1 MPKSRTASR
10 QGAPAIPAEFDHD
23 AMIWA
28 AWLYYEEDLT
38 QEAVAREIGIS
49 RASVNALLRS
59 ARQQGVVR
67 IAIDNR
73 YLQSVGEARRIR
85 DRFGIETCLVV
96 PAGAPGRV
104 PAGAPGHVPA
114 GAPGHDPAGAPGG
127 EADSDREAG
136 AGFARLGQAGARLLA
151 ERLQPDDILGV
162 SWGRTVLAVSQALPP
177 TILPGVSVVQVTGS
191 AIGTYRFSAELC
203 ASNIA
208 NRIGARCVHLHAPG
222 IVSHPDV
229 KRMLMAEPSLVQQ
242 FALISACDHLV
253 FGVGSVATSS
263 TAFETGFLT
272 EDEARPYIARGAVA
286 VLAGRFVDRAGNAVT
301 GALDDRMIGM
311 TIDEIRAVPDRICV
325 AGGPD
330 KVAPLRAL
338 LAGGFITSLVTDRPT
353 ATALLAETDATRS

>member
-96 PAGAPGRV
+96 PAGDV
-104 PAGAPGHVPA
+104 PAGAPGTVPES
-114 GAPGHDPAGAPGG
+114 G
-127 EADSDREAG
+127 REAG

-151 ERLQPDDILGV
+151 ERLQPDDVLGV

-191 AIGTYRFSAELC
+191 AISMRLTSACETIPGACRCTQRPPIRLAMFDAQSSAE
-203 ASNIA
+203 
-208 NRIGARCVHLHAPG
+208 
-222 IVSHPDV
+222 
-229 KRMLMAEPSLVQQ
+229 KR
-242 FALISACDHLV
+242 
-253 FGVGSVATSS
+253 
-263 TAFETGFLT
+263 
-272 EDEARPYIARGAVA
+272 
-286 VLAGRFVDRAGNAVT
+286 
-301 GALDDRMIGM
+301 
-311 TIDEIRAVPDRICV
+311 
-325 AGGPD
+325 
-330 KVAPLRAL
+330 
-338 LAGGFITSLVTDRPT
+338 
-353 ATALLAETDATRS
+353 

>member
-96 PAGAPGRV
+96 PAGAPG
-104 PAGAPGHVPA
+104 HVPA
-114 GAPGHDPAGAPGG
+114 GAPGGV
-127 EADSDREAG
+127 ADTDREAG

-151 ERLQPDDILGV
+151 ERLQPDDVLGV

-222 IVSHPDV
+222 IVSHADV

-263 TAFETGFLT
+263 TAFESGFLT

-353 ATALLAETDATRS
+353 AAALLAETDATRS